1 MGGRLLREAGE
12 DRHSSREQ
20 SRTNEERRPHET
32 HAVEAWLSEGSG
44 AASVTGMVVSIA
56 SAALGDVLVLKLPL
70 GGKIK
75 GSRSLR
81 CVTARR
87 RSR

>member
-1 MGGRLLREAGE
+1 VVAL
-12 DRHSSREQ
+12 
-20 SRTNEERRPHET
+20 
-32 HAVEAWLSEGSG
+32 LSEGSG
-44 AASVTGMVVSIA
+44 AAFVTGMVVSIA
-56 SAALGDVLVLKLPL
+56 SAGLGDELVLKLLL
-70 GGKIK
+70 GGKSR

>member
-1 MGGRLLREAGE
+1 
-12 DRHSSREQ
+12 
-20 SRTNEERRPHET
+20 
-32 HAVEAWLSEGSG
+32 VEALLSERSG
-44 AASVTGMVVSIA
+44 AASVTGMVVSIGEA
-56 SAALGDVLVLKLPL
+56 GLGDALVLKLPL

-75 GSRSLR
+75 ASRSLR